1 MCFCLIMYWTFGGT
15 DLDIALVLV
24 AGAVSCSSHSWTT
37 SLPKRCSP
45 CVQIDDKA
53 VQTPFD
59 GSGRVHISFPAKAC
73 PSRVVFVLKETE
85 PEAWLNSGAGDFVA
99 QLKPPDL
106 TDLVDKVIQAES
118 TYTHWSLFNRFC
130 MANDILD
137 AADAAG
143 ETFCGQFLLNAHPGG
158 FLSFAP
164 ATPIVIIDNG
174 SA

>member
-1 MCFCLIMYWTFGGT
+1 M
-15 DLDIALVLV
+15 
-24 AGAVSCSSHSWTT
+24 
-37 SLPKRCSP
+37 
-45 CVQIDDKA
+45 
-53 VQTPFD
+53 QTPFD
-59 GSGRVHISFPAKAC
+59 GSGRVRISFPAKAC

-106 TDLVDKVIQAES
+106 TDLVDKVIEAES

-143 ETFCGQFLLNAHPGG
+143 ETSSVSAQHTSGALPRDLMPMYCLLC
-158 FLSFAP
+158 LP
-164 ATPIVIIDNG
+164 ATINNRTILGLCVSLQQGREGAEGVGMSMAANA
-174 SA
+174 SQAEQAWR